1 MRSRTMS
8 VRRVLQLGDPAL
20 YEPSAEVRREGLGA
34 VGDIARDLA
43 DTMADFRA
51 RYGAGRAIAAPQIAE
66 PLRLVYMDTGE
77 PAVLINPVI
86 ADRSEET
93 IELWD
98 DCMSFP
104 ELLVKVRRNRAITVR
119 YRDVHWEERTIE
131 ARDDLSELLQHE
143 IDHLDGVL
151 ATMRAI
157 DSRSFA
163 CRSERSRL
171 KG

>member
-1 MRSRTMS
+1 MP
-8 VRRVLQLGDPAL
+8 VRPILQLGDPAL
-20 YEPSAEVRREGLGA
+20 YEPSAEVRRQDLEGI
-34 VGDIARDLA
+34 GDIVRDLA
-43 DTMADFRA
+43 DTMMDFRE

-66 PLRLVYMDTGE
+66 PIRLVYIDRGE
-77 PAVLINPVI
+77 PIALVNPI
-86 ADRSEET
+86 ITERSGET

-104 ELLVKVRRNRAITVR
+104 ELLVRVRRNRAITVR
-119 YRDVHWEERTIE
+119 YRDMEWKERTIE
-131 ARDDLSELLQHE
+131 AADDLSELLQHE

-157 DSRSFA
+157 DERSFA
-163 CRSERSRL
+163 CRSERGRL

>member
-1 MRSRTMS
+1 MPIRTII
-8 VRRVLQLGDPAL
+8 QLGDPAL
-20 YEPSAEVRREGLGA
+20 YEPSAEVRREDLERLGG
-34 VGDIARDLA
+34 VVRDLA
-43 DTMADFRA
+43 DTMKDFRE

-66 PLRLVYMDTGE
+66 QIRLVYIDTGE
-77 PAVLINPVI
+77 PVVLIDPVI
-86 ADRSEET
+86 TWRSDET

-104 ELLVKVRRNRAITVR
+104 ELLVRVRRNRAITVR
-119 YRDVHWEERTIE
+119 YRDMSWEEKTIE
-131 ARDDLSELLQHE
+131 AEGDLSELLQHE

-157 DSRSFA
+157 DERSFA
-163 CRSERSRL
+163 CRSERGRL